1 MNENNEINGRID
13 LTNDTYGTPLF
24 LQDKI
29 ARDDKTNYYTTIKH
43 TLQPSNLSNLFLSHQ
58 NINIIQNGIKA
69 GVYNLS
75 DKKYII
81 DRQSN
86 DTLNSIMSS
95 IFLEY
100 SLHQPDNLTKQIQD
114 LNTIVIDYC
123 VPKIYGEIKGY
134 LQYKYD
140 ASTLVVPL
148 DKPISTYN
156 NKELVLK
163 NFF

>member
-1 MNENNEINGRID
+1 MPDIKINGRID
-13 LTNDTYGTPLF
+13 LTNETYGTPLF

-29 ARDDKTNYYTTIKH
+29 VTDDKTNYYTTIKH
-43 TLQPSNLSNLFLSHQ
+43 TLQPTNLSQLFLSYQ

-69 GVYNLS
+69 GVYRMSN
-75 DKKYII
+75 KKYII

-86 DTLNSIMSS
+86 DVLNSIMSS
-95 IFLEY
+95 IFLEF
-100 SLHQPDNLTKQIQD
+100 SLHQPDNITKQIED
-114 LNTIVIDYC
+114 LNKIVIDYC

-134 LQYKYD
+134 IQYKYD

-148 DKPISTYN
+148 ENPLSTYN

>member
-1 MNENNEINGRID
+1 MNDINGRID
-13 LTNDTYGTPLF
+13 LTTSGTPLF

-29 ARDDKTNYYTTIKH
+29 ATDDKTNYYTTIKH
-43 TLQPSNLSNLFLSHQ
+43 TLQPSNLSQLFLSHQ

-69 GVYNLS
+69 GVYIIS
-75 DKKYII
+75 KKKYII

-86 DTLNSIMSS
+86 DVLNSIMSS
-95 IFLEY
+95 VFLEY
-100 SLHQPDNLTKQIQD
+100 SLHQPDNLTQQITD
-114 LNTIVIDYC
+114 LNKIVIDYC

-148 DKPISTYN
+148 ANPLSTYN

-163 NFF
+163 HFF